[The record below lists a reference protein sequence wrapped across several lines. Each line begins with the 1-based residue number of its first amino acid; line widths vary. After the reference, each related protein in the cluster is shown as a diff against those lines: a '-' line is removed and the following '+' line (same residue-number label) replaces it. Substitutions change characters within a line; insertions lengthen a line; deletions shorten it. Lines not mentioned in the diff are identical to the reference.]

1 MWRSLG
7 SRTVKSGIDVAY
19 RVTLRYMSQPLSLR
33 LPEAT
38 LDRLGARARSRS
50 VAPRTLAQR
59 YVEEGL
65 RTDEHPLIRFADGPA
80 GRRARLVGT
89 GLDAWEAIEVVR
101 DNDGDERAA
110 ADYLVIPLGL
120 VQAAVAY
127 YGAYQAEIDES
138 IELNDRERA
147 AAHAAWLAGHA
158 ALKR

>member
-1 MWRSLG
+1 
-7 SRTVKSGIDVAY
+7 
-19 RVTLRYMSQPLSLR
+19 MSQPLSLR

-38 LDRLGARARSRS
+38 LDRLGARARSHS
-50 VAPRTLAQR
+50 IAPRTLAQR

-65 RTDEHPLIRFADGPA
+65 RTDEHQLIRFADGPA

-110 ADYLVIPLGL
+110 ADYLEIPLGL

-138 IELNDRERA
+138 IELNDRERH